1 MDDALW
7 SMIAAAGTIEKGIL
21 VLLAV
26 LSVALWSMVFLKAP
40 EIFAAKKNGAKFM
53 AAFRKAKNFGELQ
66 KLEFPEDCVQA
77 MVFNAAIAAL
87 NGKRP
92 VRHLSAMHPDEFELN
107 PEASTEEIVQ
117 LSMQHTAAAYIAHL
131 HRGLSAMAV
140 IGSTT
145 PFIGL
150 FGTVVGIMT
159 TFHDLGGVKT
169 PSMQVVA
176 PGISGALVATAA
188 GLGVAIPAVVAY
200 SWFASQ
206 IGFVQEAVDILIE
219 KIMSLVRANVQQDEH
234 SHSPKPAAVEN
245 KPVKRIEPSAPKA
258 QSDHPAPAPA
268 PAPKPR
274 AVPKSDPDLLSA
286 ELPGSD
292 KAGLQP
298 ATVAKSRVTP
308 GPMMAV
314 KRATK

>member
-7 SMIAAAGTIEKGIL
+7 SMITAAGTIEKGIL

-40 EIFAAKKNGAKFM
+40 EIFAAKRNGAKFM

-66 KLEFPEDCVQA
+66 KMEFPEDCVQA

-219 KIMSLVRANVQQDEH
+219 KIMSLVRANVQQDDH
-234 SHSPKPAAVEN
+234 GHPAKLAVEN
-245 KPVKRIEPSAPKA
+245 KPVKRVE
-258 QSDHPAPAPA
+258 A
-268 PAPKPR
+268 PAPKTLVSEHPATPLKPR
-274 AVPKSDPDLLSA
+274 TVPKSDPELLSA
-286 ELPGSD
+286 ELSDSD
-292 KAGLQP
+292 KAMLQP
-298 ATVAKSRVTP
+298 AAMAKPRAATPLIAAKRVI
-308 GPMMAV
+308 
-314 KRATK
+314 K

>member
-7 SMIAAAGTIEKGIL
+7 SMISAAGTIEKGIL
-21 VLLAV
+21 ILLAV

-40 EIFAAKKNGAKFM
+40 EIFAAKRNGAKFM
-53 AAFRKAKNFGELQ
+53 AAFRKARNFGELQ
-66 KLEFPEDCVQA
+66 KMQFPEDCVQA

-107 PEASTEEIVQ
+107 PAASTEEIVQ

-206 IGFVQEAVDILIE
+206 IGFIQEAADILIE
-219 KIMSLVRANVQQDEH
+219 KVMALIRANVPPEEH
-234 SHSPKPAAVEN
+234 SRPPKDGGGEARPAKRVE
-245 KPVKRIEPSAPKA
+245 SAAPRA
-258 QSDHPAPAPA
+258 TINDAPAPVIK
-268 PAPKPR
+268 PKP
-274 AVPKSDPDLLSA
+274 PKSDPDLLA
-286 ELPGSD
+286 AKLNDSD
-292 KAGLQP
+292 AAPDKNKALHSSSVTTSRSTP
-298 ATVAKSRVTP
+298 LVTAKRI
-308 GPMMAV
+308 A
-314 KRATK
+314 K